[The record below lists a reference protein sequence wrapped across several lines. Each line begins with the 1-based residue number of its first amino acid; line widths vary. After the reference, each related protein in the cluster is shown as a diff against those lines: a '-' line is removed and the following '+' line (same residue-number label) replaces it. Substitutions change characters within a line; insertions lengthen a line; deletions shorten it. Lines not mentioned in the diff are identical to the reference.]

1 MNKKH
6 DPVISKIDFD
16 NKDVFE
22 IGFGTGSFS
31 LEHFLSVKSVY
42 GIDTSQEAVEYR
54 VEKWPV
60 SQENQQFLFQEGNIV
75 EITLDEKI
83 FDIVVFSN
91 SF

>member
-1 MNKKH
+1 MNIKH

-22 IGFGTGSFS
+22 IGSGYGSFS
-31 LEHFLSVKSVY
+31 LEHFLSAKSVY
-42 GIDTSQEAVEYR
+42 GIDTSREAVEYLTAN
-54 VEKWPV
+54 WPV

-75 EITLDEKI
+75 EISLDEKEI
-83 FDIVVFSN
+83 DVVVFSN